1 MNFVTLICVLSQFL
15 TIVLSTENV
24 KTVPLCME
32 KRPKNIRK
40 DWKPNHDEMREL
52 MLKAAILNEEILAN
66 GGERYYPGRDN
77 RRRISRRPSR
87 PKSPSASERSHVGTK
102 SPVLGSSDLVT
113 DTKHDAGF
121 LSTVYEAYR

>member
-1 MNFVTLICVLSQFL
+1 
-15 TIVLSTENV
+15 
-24 KTVPLCME
+24 ME

-52 MLKAAILNEEILAN
+52 MLKAAILNEENMAN

-102 SPVLGSSDLVT
+102 SPVLGSSELVQIQNMML
-113 DTKHDAGF
+113 GF
-121 LSTVYEAYR
+121 YQLFMKLIGKAIPKSKMSL